1 MSKPA
6 AESKLGALHELVATV
21 LKERIGND
29 DICTA
34 ADINAA
40 IKFLKDNNIT
50 ATREASTALGE
61 LEDALNGTP
70 ASKVS
75 EAEQAELE
83 AALANVVNFPGSVAN
98 A

>member
-6 AESKLGALHELVATV
+6 SESALGALHELVAKV
-21 LKERIGND
+21 LAERIANGEL
-29 DICTA
+29 CTA

-50 ATREASTALGE
+50 ATPEGSDKLKE
-61 LEDALNGTP
+61 LEEQVKGASLDVSDAD
-70 ASKVS
+70 
-75 EAEQAELE
+75 AEELQR
-83 AALANVVNFPGSVAN
+83 ALDNVVNFPGSVAH